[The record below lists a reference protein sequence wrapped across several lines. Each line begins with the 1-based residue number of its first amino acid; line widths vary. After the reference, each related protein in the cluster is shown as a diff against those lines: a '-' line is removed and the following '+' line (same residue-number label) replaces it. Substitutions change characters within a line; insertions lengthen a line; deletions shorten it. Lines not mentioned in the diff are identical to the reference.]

1 MDIFLPILGL
11 LMIMALV
18 VGATIKINTLLREEN
33 LMGKVLQRIERRRYI
48 WDRIIPKIA
57 IFVSICSLLVIL
69 SYVFNFY
76 GFRDLF
82 QDWDWIEKSFF
93 FYFIISA
100 PIFPGMFYEWYEKIK
115 DSLIET
121 HEFNQKEASMSEN
134 EVYLFHTPKVL
145 SYPKK
150 LFRLLRRDY

>member
-1 MDIFLPILGL
+1 
-11 LMIMALV
+11 
-18 VGATIKINTLLREEN
+18 
-33 LMGKVLQRIERRRYI
+33 MGKVLQRIERRKYI

-69 SYVFNFY
+69 AFAFNFY

-82 QDWDWIEKSFF
+82 QGSDWIDKSIFL
-93 FYFIISA
+93 YWLISA
-100 PIFPGMFYEWYEKIK
+100 PILPGMFYEWYEKIK

-121 HEFNQKEASMSEN
+121 HEFNQEEASMSEN
-134 EVYLFHTPKVL
+134 EVYLFHTPKAL

-150 LFRLLRRDY
+150 LFRFLSPRKLFRLLKGDF